1 MAYPGDPYGYN
12 RMRTFPPAIKWL
24 LALNIGIFLLGLVG
38 GDLIGDPLLRYG
50 ALWPIGHPLFR
61 PWQYLT
67 YMFLHGG
74 FVHVFFNMLAL
85 WMFGIE
91 LEQMWGSRRFLAYYF
106 ICGIGAGVIHSLVM
120 MMMGNHSAPTIG
132 ASGAIV
138 GVTLAF
144 GLAFPDRI
152 IFAFFLPLPA
162 RLATLLFIGMDLF
175 AGITGSTD
183 GVAHFAH
190 LGGALVGFILI
201 KIGGVMTL
209 GRIFDR
215 FPWFNQG
222 STPTMPPFQPPPVRR
237 QRSPQIIDVPYRDV
251 GQRAPVERNY
261 PRMDFGTDQSRIDE
275 ILDKISHSGYQ
286 SLTDEEKAMLNEA
299 SKKMR

>member
-1 MAYPGDPYGYN
+1 M
-12 RMRTFPPAIKWL
+12 FPPAIKWL
-24 LALNIGIFLLGLVG
+24 LAINIALFLL
-38 GDLIGDPLLRYG
+38 PLLGGNTVDNWLVQYG

-61 PWQYLT
+61 PWQYIT

-74 FVHVFFNMLAL
+74 FMHVFFNMLAL

-106 ICGIGAGVIHSLVM
+106 LCGLGAGIIHSLVM
-120 MMMGNHSAPTIG
+120 MMMGNGAPTVG
-132 ASGAIV
+132 ASGAIF

-144 GLAFPDRI
+144 GMAFPNRI
-152 IFAFFLPLPA
+152 VFLGFFLPLPA
-162 RLATLLFIGMDLF
+162 RIATLLFIGLELY
-175 AGITGSTD
+175 AGIAGSTD

-190 LGGALVGFILI
+190 LGGALIGFILI

-209 GRIFDR
+209 GGIFDR
-215 FPWFNQG
+215 FPWFRQG
-222 STPTMPPFQPPPVRR
+222 NAPMMMPFEQQPVRR

-251 GQRAPVERNY
+251 GQRAPVDRGH
-261 PRMDFGTDQSRIDE
+261 PRMDFGADQSRIDE
-275 ILDKISHSGYQ
+275 ILDKISRSGYQ
-286 SLTDEEKAMLNEA
+286 NLTDEEKAILNEA